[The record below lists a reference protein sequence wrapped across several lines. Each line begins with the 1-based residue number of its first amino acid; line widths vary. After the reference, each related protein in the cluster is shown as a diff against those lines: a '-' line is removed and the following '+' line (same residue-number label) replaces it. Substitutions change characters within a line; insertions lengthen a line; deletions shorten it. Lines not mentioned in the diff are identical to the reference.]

1 MSNKSNNGDAKMVSD
16 IVGTGKCTCGC
27 KDNANHDAANYA
39 GKLDAALSSIA
50 SFVNP
55 YPRNDNTVDSNIP
68 YSGSNNRI
76 ATEYAYGNH
85 PVGQQM
91 YTVNQPGYTM
101 FQQAMYKT
109 ADGADSRIAEA
120 VEKFI
125 SDYDEFT
132 STINKL
138 NRADDTDNSETIKM
152 LNKSAKMARSC
163 LMNSV
168 MRFVTQPCTDDE
180 VMGLITDF
188 CHNHR
193 NNASYIYYND
203 GKASKEDTVRA
214 IKKYDD
220 AITQLLIYKLSGLTR

>member
-16 IVGTGKCTCGC
+16 VVGAGKCTCGC

-85 PVGQQM
+85 PAGQF
-91 YTVNQPGYTM
+91 TPFIDGSNI
-101 FQQAMYKT
+101 QALYKT
-109 ADGADSRIAEA
+109 ADGADTRIAEA
-120 VEKFI
+120 VKKFI
-125 SDYDEFT
+125 TDYDEFT

-138 NRADDTDNSETIKM
+138 NRADDTDNSEAIKM

-163 LMNSV
+163 LMNRV

-188 CHNHR
+188 CHDHR
-193 NNASYIYYND
+193 NNASYIYDND
-203 GKASKEDTVRA
+203 GKASKEDTARA